1 MRSLHFAK
9 TTLHFPK
16 LQGETG
22 SQQTASSATQSVSTS
37 APFASLGTIARI
49 RHLTSCSHHDA
60 LEFPGGQIVLLTRLR
75 PGQVAAVLQL
85 PAVPAKHGHLEEES
99 LADLIA

>member
-1 MRSLHFAK
+1 MPLPRSKLAIREFDISEFESHMPSHAVG
-9 TTLHFPK
+9 LYERAVFP
-16 LQGETG
+16 
-22 SQQTASSATQSVSTS
+22 
-37 APFASLGTIARI
+37 ASLGTIARI

-85 PAVPAKHGHLEEES
+85 PAVPAKHGHLEEERGA
-99 LADLIA
+99 L